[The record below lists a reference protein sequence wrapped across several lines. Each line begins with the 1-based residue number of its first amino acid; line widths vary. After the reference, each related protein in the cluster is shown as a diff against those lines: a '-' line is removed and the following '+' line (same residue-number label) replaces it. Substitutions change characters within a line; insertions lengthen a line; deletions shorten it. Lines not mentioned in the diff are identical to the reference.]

1 MKMSISE
8 GLNAGAFGE
17 EMSSNQFGTD
27 GRSLQLDETLLEEN
41 NVDKVLGTSLV
52 DGLNFEADE
61 ATSKIVDDGAPA
73 VRSRL
78 AEIEPGKRKSKPTE
92 RWLAYQTSQLE
103 ERRKLHSRLLRKSS
117 AVDEL
122 LYSVRNVEAVK
133 QQMLQIDGVF
143 KMLIE
148 VHRKYN
154 SLLPLEMQEQ
164 DEDWFHDINEKM
176 MPFKN
181 KIHNW
186 IRDPDHERKER

>member
-1 MKMSISE
+1 M
-8 GLNAGAFGE
+8 
-17 EMSSNQFGTD
+17 
-27 GRSLQLDETLLEEN
+27 
-41 NVDKVLGTSLV
+41 
-52 DGLNFEADE
+52 
-61 ATSKIVDDGAPA
+61 
-73 VRSRL
+73 
-78 AEIEPGKRKSKPTE
+78 
-92 RWLAYQTSQLE
+92 
-103 ERRKLHSRLLRKSS
+103 
-117 AVDEL
+117 DEL
-122 LYSVRNVEAVK
+122 LYSVRNIEAVK

>member
-1 MKMSISE
+1 MLRE
-8 GLNAGAFGE
+8 FGAE
-17 EMSSNQFGTD
+17 ISSNQFGTD

-61 ATSKIVDDGAPA
+61 AISKIVDDGAPA

-122 LYSVRNVEAVK
+122 LYSVRNVEAVRE
-133 QQMLQIDGVF
+133 QMFEIDGVF
-143 KMLIE
+143 KRLIE
-148 VHRKYN
+148 VHREFFTA
-154 SLLPLEMQEQ
+154 P
-164 DEDWFHDINEKM
+164 
-176 MPFKN
+176 
-181 KIHNW
+181 
-186 IRDPDHERKER
+186 RDAGAR